1 MVNEEELFRL
11 QQIARDLVFEPF
23 EGRKSLETIQKTR
36 SGLEKGITQIK
47 EKTTQTGDW
56 LKENKLTRLAKGK
69 VSDLVKTM
77 KEKQSSSGINDWFS
91 KLDAATEGLQKFAR
105 GKYDDLGDKA
115 HELAT
120 TYIEK
125 GMELLLYEDLEQ
137 WMPVKA
143 GKILNSSKIT
153 TLEEVRALPFADK
166 LKLTEALYPYN
177 SPLLSKYYQS
187 FDTSIN
193 LSLGAVVASNLPG
206 TGLLVSLINMGKT
219 LVKMGNRLNIM
230 SGIYGTQIS
239 DPDSL
244 FRVCAQI
251 LQSLEDYENNEHHTP
266 LNSLILDD
274 LYQVDPDK
282 NDNAL
287 GKLLEQ
293 VVKKEAYI
301 AIPGIGM
308 ISLGKI
314 SLDDLKMDLVV
325 QHLVE
330 NYFALYELETQYGKE
345 RVKAIIDDYAMIYQ
359 AFINVDYFKAMR
371 ATQEESKLEK
381 SEQKW
386 KVRLQL
392 FAGIDLV
399 LKNSSL
405 DLDNFVQAIFSRI
418 ENLPEQEKEKI
429 IHEEIS
435 CIMDGFI
442 PQKTPSD

>member
-1 MVNEEELFRL
+1 
-11 QQIARDLVFEPF
+11 
-23 EGRKSLETIQKTR
+23 
-36 SGLEKGITQIK
+36 
-47 EKTTQTGDW
+47 
-56 LKENKLTRLAKGK
+56 
-69 VSDLVKTM
+69 
-77 KEKQSSSGINDWFS
+77 
-91 KLDAATEGLQKFAR
+91 
-105 GKYDDLGDKA
+105 
-115 HELAT
+115 
-120 TYIEK
+120 
-125 GMELLLYEDLEQ
+125 
-137 WMPVKA
+137 
-143 GKILNSSKIT
+143 
-153 TLEEVRALPFADK
+153 
-166 LKLTEALYPYN
+166 
-177 SPLLSKYYQS
+177 
-187 FDTSIN
+187 
-193 LSLGAVVASNLPG
+193 
-206 TGLLVSLINMGKT
+206 
-219 LVKMGNRLNIM
+219 
-230 SGIYGTQIS
+230 
-239 DPDSL
+239 
-244 FRVCAQI
+244 
-251 LQSLEDYENNEHHTP
+251 
-266 LNSLILDD
+266 
-274 LYQVDPDK
+274 
-282 NDNAL
+282 
-287 GKLLEQ
+287 

-418 ENLPEQEKEKI
+418 ENLPGQEKEKI
-429 IHEEIS
+429 IHEEIN